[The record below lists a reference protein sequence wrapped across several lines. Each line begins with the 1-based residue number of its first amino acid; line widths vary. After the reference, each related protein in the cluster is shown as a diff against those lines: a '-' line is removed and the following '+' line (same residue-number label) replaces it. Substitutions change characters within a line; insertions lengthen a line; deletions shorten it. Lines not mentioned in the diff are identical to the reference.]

1 MQRTPSHGSHDICLP
16 PQDIPGFSSGSPE
29 HTDSPTDVTAR
40 AGPAIRAAWLS
51 ARATVFR

>member
-29 HTDSPTDVTAR
+29 HADSPTDVTAR